1 MMKPKMS
8 SKVMKDA
15 LSDEE
20 IAEVDFEGE
29 MINALKELENLVRRT
44 RFLKRNLQDI
54 RNELK
59 KPKNPSWK

>member
-1 MMKPKMS
+1 MKPKMS

-44 RFLKRNLQDI
+44 HFLKRNLQDI
-54 RNELK
+54 KNELK